1 MFFKKNKAK
10 ILSLLKGS
18 EFDKYS
24 LKIKELFER
33 NGMQISV
40 EEIEN
45 YTDWIF
51 VEDGENVVVAVAIYE
66 IGEFYG
72 SNIYALSN
80 FVSANYRET
89 KLSLGEHRKAISDVF
104 AKAVQFAKKSKN
116 IDYLVQGV
124 NHFDVRASIRAGF
137 NANLL
142 RDPEMS
148 DVVNN
153 LIISIRYIDG
163 YDGTLDQFEDFE
175 NYKSY
180 CLRENSVANLNL
192 GSALNRK
199 YESKTS
205 LRMLRALRKNRDF
218 IDKNPAKMAYH
229 GLILGVKTK

>member
-10 ILSLLKGS
+10 NLSSLKDD
-18 EFDKYS
+18 ELDKYS
-24 LKIKELFER
+24 LKIKELFEQ
-33 NGMQISV
+33 NGMRISV
-40 EEIEN
+40 EEIKN
-45 YTDWIF
+45 YTDWVF

-66 IGEFYG
+66 LGEFSG
-72 SNIYALSN
+72 SNVYALSN
-80 FVSANYRET
+80 FVSVNYRET

-148 DVVNN
+148 DIVKN
-153 LIISIRYIDG
+153 LIVSIRYIDG
-163 YDGTLDQFEDFE
+163 YDGDLDQFGDFE
-175 NYKSY
+175 NYKSH
-180 CLRENSVANLNL
+180 CLRANSVANLNL

-205 LRMLRALRKNRDF
+205 LRMLRALQRNRDF

-229 GLILGVKTK
+229 GLILGIKTK

>member
-1 MFFKKNKAK
+1 MFLQRRF
-10 ILSLLKGS
+10 SS
-18 EFDKYS
+18 P
-24 LKIKELFER
+24 
-33 NGMQISV
+33 
-40 EEIEN
+40 
-45 YTDWIF
+45 
-51 VEDGENVVVAVAIYE
+51 
-66 IGEFYG
+66 
-72 SNIYALSN
+72 
-80 FVSANYRET
+80 
-89 KLSLGEHRKAISDVF
+89 
-104 AKAVQFAKKSKN
+104 KKSKN

-148 DVVNN
+148 DIVNN

-205 LRMLRALRKNRDF
+205 SECFELCGKIAILLIK
-218 IDKNPAKMAYH
+218 ILQKWLIT
-229 GLILGVKTK
+229 GLFFE

>member
-10 ILSLLKGS
+10 ILSLLKGG

-33 NGMQISV
+33 NRMQISV

-51 VEDGENVVVAVAIYE
+51 VEDGENVVVTVAIYE

-124 NHFDVRASIRAGF
+124 NHFDVRASIRLGF

-148 DVVNN
+148 DIVN

-163 YDGTLDQFEDFE
+163 YVGTLDQFEDFE

-180 CLRENSVANLNL
+180 CLRANSVANLNL

-199 YESKTS
+199 YESKTTTS
-205 LRMLRALRKNRDF
+205 ECFELCKKIAILLIK
-218 IDKNPAKMAYH
+218 ILPKMAYH

>member
-10 ILSLLKGS
+10 NLSSLKDD
-18 EFDKYS
+18 ELDKYS
-24 LKIKELFER
+24 LKIKELFEQ
-33 NGMQISV
+33 NGMRISV

-89 KLSLGEHRKAISDVF
+89 KLSLGEHRKAISDIF
-104 AKAVQFAKKSKN
+104 NKAVQFAKKN
-116 IDYLVQGV
+116 EGIDYLVQGV

-148 DVVNN
+148 DIVKN

-229 GLILGVKTK
+229 GLILGIKTK